1 MKARW
6 GEGNTCMAG
15 EALSEDKLCKVPSDF
30 QISDW
35 VRGKMNWELLELSK
49 VHFTCSL
56 ELRLCLCDTAGQ
68 HNPFLHRCCCSSWS
82 LWG

>member
-6 GEGNTCMAG
+6 GGGNICMAE
-15 EALSEDKLCKVPSDF
+15 EALSEDKLCKVPLNF

-35 VRGKMNWELLELSK
+35 VRGKMNLELFNLSK

-56 ELRLCLCDTAGQ
+56 EFRLCLCNTAV
-68 HNPFLHRCCCSSWS
+68 
-82 LWG
+82 

>member
-6 GEGNTCMAG
+6 KEGNIYMAG
-15 EALSEDKLCKVPSDF
+15 EALSEDKLCKVPLNF

-35 VRGKMNWELLELSK
+35 VRGKMNLELLELSK

-56 ELRLCLCDTAGQ
+56 E
-68 HNPFLHRCCCSSWS
+68 
-82 LWG
+82 